1 MHDIHLPNG
10 GRKQIRDAGYPAR
23 GRWFLWAF
31 GKWGSCGKNG
41 SENQAVKKP
50 RFRGG
55 SGAAEVLVSKGILD
69 THVSQPASAGVRFKA
84 MNGSL

>member
-1 MHDIHLPNG
+1 MDDIS
-10 GRKQIRDAGYPAR
+10 PAR
-23 GRWFLWAF
+23 RQETDQG
-31 GKWGSCGKNG
+31 CGVSGARPVVSMGIREMGFVWKNG